1 MKAYHLTGNASP
13 KLAAVTRP
21 DPVAGP
27 GQVLVDLKA
36 ASLNYRDL
44 LQAGS
49 VSGIIPL
56 SDGAGVVAAVGPG
69 VGVDVSAWKPGDR
82 VVIGFMPGWVD
93 GAFSQAKQDSSL
105 GGGAVDGVLAE
116 RIAVPADALVRLP
129 DAMSFEA
136 AATLPCAAV
145 TAWAALFER
154 RPIQPGETLLLLGT
168 GGVSIFALQ
177 LAKLAGAR
185 VIITSSSDEKLARAR
200 ALGADQTINYR
211 SKPDWAAEALSM
223 TGGVGVDVAVDV
235 GGPGTLNETLKAVRS
250 GGRISLMGVLT
261 GFQGPIDTVS
271 ILRKRIT
278 LQGIYVGPVAMLDAV
293 TRTGV
298 NPVIDRVFAFDEAEQ
313 AYATLAAAGH
323 FGKLVIR
330 IAD

>member
-1 MKAYHLTGNASP
+1 MKAYHLTGNADP

-27 GQVLVDLKA
+27 GQILIDLKA

-56 SDGAGVVAAVGPG
+56 SDGAGLVAAVGAG
-69 VGVDVSAWKPGDR
+69 VSVWKPGDR

-93 GAFSQAKQDSSL
+93 GEFSQAKQDSSL
-105 GGGAVDGVLAE
+105 GGGTVDGVLAQ
-116 RIAVPADALVRLP
+116 RIAVAADAVVRIP
-129 DAMSFEA
+129 EGMSFEEA
-136 AATLPCAAV
+136 ACLPCAGV

-154 RPIQPGETLLLLGT
+154 RPVQPGETVLLLGT

-185 VIITSSSDEKLARAR
+185 VIITSSSDEKLARAK
-200 ALGADQTINYR
+200 ALGADHLINYR
-211 SKPDWAAEALSM
+211 ATPDWAAEVLKL
-223 TGGVGVDVAVDV
+223 TGGLGADFSVDI

-261 GFQGPIDTVS
+261 GFNGPIDTVS

-278 LQGIYVGPVAMLDAV
+278 LQGIYVGSVAMLGALA
-293 TRTGV
+293 RAPIK
-298 NPVIDRVFAFDEAEQ
+298 PVIDQSFAFEDAEK
-313 AYATLAAAGH
+313 AYATLVGAGH